1 MTEIRPRQQRRHA
14 NMLGTNEKHQGGKN
28 KPNDKYKMQT
38 NNPLTRGL
46 LEEFVEGGVELLGE
60 GVEQTARR
68 HVDFGVNGVVVL
80 AQMLE
85 HLGAG

>member
-1 MTEIRPRQQRRHA
+1 MTQEQSR
-14 NMLGTNEKHQGGKN
+14 EKN
-28 KPNDKYKMQT
+28 KMTSTKRR
-38 NNPLTRGL
+38 LTRGL

-85 HLGAG
+85 HLGAGRQDFMFRRLFNNIA